1 MCLNSSV
8 AVGGSATENVDY
20 NSFNKNFLYNPG
32 DSPTK
37 SFTIS
42 TIDDQR
48 LEGQETITL
57 TLSSLTSHVTPGDIA
72 TMTVTIIDNDGLY
85 HKFHLCF

>member
-1 MCLNSSV
+1 MCLKSSV

-20 NSFNKNFLYNPG
+20 NLFNKNFFYNPG

-37 SFTIS
+37 TFTIS
-42 TIDDQR
+42 TTDDGR

-85 HKFHLCF
+85 HKFHLSF